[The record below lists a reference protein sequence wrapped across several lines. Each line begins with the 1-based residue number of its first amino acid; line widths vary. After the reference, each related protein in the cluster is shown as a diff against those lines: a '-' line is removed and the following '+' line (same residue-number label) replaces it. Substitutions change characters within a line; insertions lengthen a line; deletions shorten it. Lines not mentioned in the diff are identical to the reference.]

1 MRLLV
6 DTHILLWQMLGDARL
21 RGKLRQPLIDTSVTI
36 IVSDMSLWEVAIK
49 VQCGKLRLSVGAFD
63 AHITA
68 QGYDRMSIAR
78 RHVSAVASIPRH
90 HGDPFDHLLIAQS
103 LVEDIPILT
112 ADKKFAAYDVALV

>member
-6 DTHILLWQMLGDARL
+6 DTHILLWQMQGDGRL
-21 RGKLRQPLIDTSVTI
+21 RGKLRKALMDTSLGIV
-36 IVSDMSLWEVAIK
+36 VSDVSLWEVAIK
-49 VQCGKLRLSVGAFD
+49 VQCGKLHLSVGAFD

-68 QGYDRMSIAR
+68 QGYERMSIAR

-90 HGDPFDHLLIAQS
+90 HGDPFDHLLIVQS

-112 ADKKFAAYDVALV
+112 ADRKFAAYDVALV